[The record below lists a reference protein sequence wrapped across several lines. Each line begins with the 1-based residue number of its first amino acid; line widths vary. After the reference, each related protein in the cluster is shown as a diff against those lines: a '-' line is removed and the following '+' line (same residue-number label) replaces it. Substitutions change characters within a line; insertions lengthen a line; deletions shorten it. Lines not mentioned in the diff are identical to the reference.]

1 MSRIGRKPI
10 EIPNGVT
17 VTVNNNVVTVK
28 GPLGE
33 LSRKIESQGITVAI
47 EDGKVL
53 VARANDEKE
62 LRSLHGLYRT
72 LISNMVIGV
81 TNGYQKK
88 LLVSGVGYKCQVTGT
103 KLVMNIGFSNP
114 VEVEIPSDLKVT
126 CLTPTEIEV
135 KGIDKELVGHFAAK
149 VRAIKKVEPYHGYG
163 IYYSD
168 ERVVR
173 KEGKK
178 AAK

>member
-10 EIPNGVT
+10 DVPNGVN
-17 VTVNNNVVTVK
+17 VAVNNNVVTVK

-33 LSRKIESQGITVAI
+33 LSRKIESKDVAVKV
-47 EDGKVL
+47 EGGKVL
-53 VARANDEKE
+53 VTRANDDKE
-62 LRSLHGLYRT
+62 SKALHGLYRT
-72 LISNMVIGV
+72 LINNMIIGV
-81 TNGYQKK
+81 TQGYAKK
-88 LLVSGVGYKCQVTGT
+88 LLVSGVGYKCQVAGS
-103 KLVMNIGFSNP
+103 KLVLNIGYSNP
-114 VEVEIPSDLKVT
+114 VEVEVPNNLKVA
-126 CLTPTEIEV
+126 CPAPTEIEI
-135 KGIDKELVGHFAAK
+135 KGIDKELVGQFAAK

>member
-10 EIPNGVT
+10 DIPNGVT
-17 VTVNNNVVTVK
+17 VAVENNVVTVK

-33 LSRKIESQGITVAI
+33 LNRKIASKDINIKI

-53 VARANDEKE
+53 VSRANEEKE
-62 LRSLHGLYRT
+62 TKALHGLYRT
-72 LISNMVIGV
+72 LINNMIVGV

-88 LLVSGVGYKCQVTGT
+88 LMVAGVGYKCQVTGS
-103 KLVMNIGFSNP
+103 KLVLNIGFSTP
-114 VEVEIPSDLKVT
+114 VEVEIPDGIKAA
-126 CLTPTEIEV
+126 CPAPTEIEI
-135 KGIDKELVGHFAAK
+135 KGIDKELVGQFAAK

-168 ERVVR
+168 ERVIR

>member
-1 MSRIGRKPI
+1 MSRIGKMPI

-17 VTVNNNVVTVK
+17 VDINGDIVTVK

-33 LSRKIESQGITVAI
+33 LSRRIQSKDISVKA
-47 EDGKVL
+47 EDGKIL
-53 VARANDEKE
+53 VSRANDQKQA
-62 LRSLHGLYRT
+62 RSLHGLYRS
-72 LISNMVIGV
+72 LINNMVVGV
-81 TNGYQKK
+81 TKGYEKK
-88 LLVSGVGYKCQVTGT
+88 LIVSGVGYKCQVSGS
-103 KLVMNIGFSNP
+103 KLVMNIGFSYP
-114 VEVEIPSDLKVT
+114 VEVDIPDGIKAA
-126 CLTPTEIEV
+126 CITPTEIEI

-149 VRAIKKVEPYHGYG
+149 IRAIKKVEPYHGYG